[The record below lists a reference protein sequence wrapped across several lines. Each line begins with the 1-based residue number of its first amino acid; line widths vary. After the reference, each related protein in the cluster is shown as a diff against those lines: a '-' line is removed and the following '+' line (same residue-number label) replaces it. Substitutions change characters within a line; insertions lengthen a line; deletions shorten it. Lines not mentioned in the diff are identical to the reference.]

1 MPAQLP
7 THHAQGQSPSPPP
20 WKDPCPQRPT
30 PLVRDLSIAHACCWI
45 PPPTPK
51 TCSGPRWFSGE
62 AGRAGSPRRLSPP
75 VCGCLR
81 PGSQRGRARVRKV
94 SVEGPGRGQGREAAS
109 ALSGAFPT
117 PPCCGHKGVGRG
129 GPVATVGLQGQ
140 RVDPRRRWHNWKNRG
155 GNLAGGCV
163 RDGAHCGR
171 STAGRS
177 GGGWC
182 GRRSR
187 GPSPARTARPA
198 AAERGA
204 SPGAPGSAPEQRGG
218 VGAEPPPPR
227 LPAPAQGR
235 ASPAGLTRF
244 FISKA
249 WMAGS

>member
-94 SVEGPGRGQGREAAS
+94 SVEGPGRGQGREAAP
-109 ALSGAFPT
+109 AFSGAFPT
-117 PPCCGHKGVGRG
+117 PPCCAEAPWPLSGCRARESTPGGGGTIGRIGVGIRRG
-129 GPVATVGLQGQ
+129 DVSGTALTAEGVLQEGVVADGVEGGVEGPVQPAQHGQQQQSGERLQELRYLPRSSGEGWARSPLR
-140 RVDPRRRWHNWKNRG
+140 RVCPPPLRAAPRPR
-155 GNLAGGCV
+155 
-163 RDGAHCGR
+163 
-171 STAGRS
+171 
-177 GGGWC
+177 
-182 GRRSR
+182 
-187 GPSPARTARPA
+187 
-198 AAERGA
+198 A
-204 SPGAPGSAPEQRGG
+204 SPGSSFPRPGWRG
-218 VGAEPPPPR
+218 R
-227 LPAPAQGR
+227 RGR
-235 ASPAGLTRF
+235 
-244 FISKA
+244 
-249 WMAGS
+249 

>member
-94 SVEGPGRGQGREAAS
+94 SVEGPGRGQGREAAP

-117 PPCCGHKGVGRG
+117 PPCCRHEGGWARRPRGHCRVAGPESRPQEEVAQLEESGWEFGGGMSPGR
-129 GPVATVGLQGQ
+129 
-140 RVDPRRRWHNWKNRG
+140 
-155 GNLAGGCV
+155 
-163 RDGAHCGR
+163 AHCGR
-171 STAGRS
+171 STARRS

-182 GRRSR
+182 RRRSR

-227 LPAPAQGR
+227 LPAPAQVR
-235 ASPAGLTRF
+235 ASLAGLTRF

>member
-7 THHAQGQSPSPPP
+7 THHAQGQSPSPP
-20 WKDPCPQRPT
+20 PQRPT

-117 PPCCGHKGVGRG
+117 PPCCGHEGGWARRPRGHCRVAGPESRPQEEVAQLEESGWEFGGGMCPGR
-129 GPVATVGLQGQ
+129 
-140 RVDPRRRWHNWKNRG
+140 
-155 GNLAGGCV
+155 
-163 RDGAHCGR
+163 AHCGR
-171 STAGRS
+171 STARRS

-182 GRRSR
+182 RRRSR

-198 AAERGA
+198 AAERVA

-218 VGAEPPPPR
+218 VGAEPPPRVCPPPLRAAPR
-227 LPAPAQGR
+227 PR
-235 ASPAGLTRF
+235 ASP
-244 FISKA
+244 
-249 WMAGS
+249 GSSFPRPGWRGRRGR